1 MSASKDASEDFAAMR
16 DDLSALKNDMMR
28 LASSFGSSANE
39 KTRSMTN
46 GVDESAHELYG
57 MVANQG
63 NKAIKTVSNKVDE
76 QPAMAL
82 LIAAAIGFFGAKL
95 LSR

>member
-1 MSASKDASEDFAAMR
+1 MSASKDTSDDFAAMR
-16 DDLSALKNDMMR
+16 DDLSTLKNDVMR
-28 LASSFGSSANE
+28 LASSLGNSASE
-39 KTRSMTN
+39 KTKSMTN
-46 GVDESAHELYG
+46 GIDESAHELYG

-63 NKAIKTVSNKVDE
+63 NKAVKTVSAKVDE

-82 LIAAAIGFFGAKL
+82 LIAAAIGFVGAKL